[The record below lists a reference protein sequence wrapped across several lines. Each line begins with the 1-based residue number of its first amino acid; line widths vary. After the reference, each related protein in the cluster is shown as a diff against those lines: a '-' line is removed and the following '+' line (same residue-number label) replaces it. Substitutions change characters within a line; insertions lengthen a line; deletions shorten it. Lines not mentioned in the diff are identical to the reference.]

1 MTTRSLLQTIAPALM
16 LGALIYAVKGPSAA
30 ATDTAPPGAAPAGSE
45 VSAFEVDGTRIQ
57 VKKAN
62 GSIAEGGALLG
73 AVLVGRIDGGI
84 RNAFRIDAMEADPRD
99 PSGEVVLYSLST
111 RDPAT
116 GAWKSACTPD
126 AQGLSRGFPLA
137 GIWTTSGEHRRAPGH
152 LELACTSGAYGKC
165 VRMGY
170 KPWKSE
176 AMWDRHQACVRM
188 VRADYCGDGTGHT
201 RNGTPIDVFDEVG
214 IQADAPA
221 PGMSFEAAWGKD
233 GSVCL
238 ARTRIPEVATPTQM
252 RAACPAKLGVDP
264 DSTCTEARARL
275 DPRTLLMNKS

>member
-1 MTTRSLLQTIAPALM
+1 MNTRRLFQTIAPALL
-16 LGALIYAVKGPSAA
+16 LGALIYALGASRAATTDTSPSAR
-30 ATDTAPPGAAPAGSE
+30 PPAGGE
-45 VSAFEVDGTRIQ
+45 VSPFEVDGTRIQ
-57 VKKAN
+57 VRKAD
-62 GSIAEGGALLG
+62 GSIAQGDALLG

-84 RNAFRIDAMEADPRD
+84 RNAFRIDALELDPRD

-111 RDPAT
+111 RDPEA
-116 GAWKSACTPD
+116 GVWKNACTPD
-126 AQGLSRGFPLA
+126 AQGIARGFPLA
-137 GIWTTSGEHRRAPGH
+137 GIWTPSGEHRRTPGH
-152 LELACTSGAYGKC
+152 LELACTSGALGKC

-201 RNGTPIDVFDEVG
+201 RNGTPIDVFDEEG

-233 GSVCL
+233 GAVCL
-238 ARTRIPEVATPTQM
+238 SRTRIPEVATPAQM
-252 RAACPAKLGVDP
+252 RASCPAKLGRDAGA
-264 DSTCTEARARL
+264 TCSEARARL